1 MKKNDSLAAVLLSFF
16 DQLGHEW
23 CEGIMQAYAEISCQ
37 DGPFQ
42 KALLLWCTA
51 QPMPTCSK
59 SQASGCATWFSAL
72 LHDVDWQLRMCGIY
86 CLQRLMAGCMEP
98 EPLIHEIS
106 VLLKDKDSFVR
117 QSAALVIGT

>member
-1 MKKNDSLAAVLLSFF
+1 MIHFSVFSSLF
-16 DQLGHEW
+16 DQVGYEC

-37 DGPFQ
+37 DAPFQ
-42 KALLLWCTA
+42 KALLILCAA
-51 QPMPTCSK
+51 QPMSTFTI